1 MKVMNCNHSRNS
13 NDFFHSPHKPRPEF
27 SVINLTR
34 VLHRREETSIPRLVG
49 ETNAGRKTKLLIT
62 AGVLPDSLTN
72 AKGNQAPSPHSKRH
86 PSAASCT
93 STSPSRNPRRRNHD
107 RSSALLMLRR
117 NPLQRNNCATMSA
130 KVSSFNKPTRT
141 GTTYQNPPMTVV
153 SGPS

>member
-1 MKVMNCNHSRNS
+1 MKLMDCNHSRNS
-13 NDFFHSPHKPRPEF
+13 NNFFHSPHKPMPDV
-27 SVINLTR
+27 SAINLTR

-62 AGVLPDSLTN
+62 AGILPDSLTN
-72 AKGNQAPSPHSKRH
+72 AKGNQAPSPHSKCH
-86 PSAASCT
+86 QSAASCT
-93 STSPSRNPRRRNHD
+93 SISPSRNPRRRNHD

-117 NPLQRNNCATMSA
+117 NPLQRNNCATCQP
-130 KVSSFNKPTRT
+130 SFSKPTST

>member
-34 VLHRREETSIPRLVG
+34 VLHGREETSVPRLVG

-62 AGVLPDSLTN
+62 AGILPDSLTN
-72 AKGNQAPSPHSKRH
+72 AKCH
-86 PSAASCT
+86 PSAASCI
-93 STSPSRNPRRRNHD
+93 SISPSRNPRRRNHD

-117 NPLQRNNCATMSA
+117 NPLQRNNCATCQP
-130 KVSSFNKPTRT
+130 SFSKPTRT
-141 GTTYQNPPMTVV
+141 ETTYQNPPMTVV